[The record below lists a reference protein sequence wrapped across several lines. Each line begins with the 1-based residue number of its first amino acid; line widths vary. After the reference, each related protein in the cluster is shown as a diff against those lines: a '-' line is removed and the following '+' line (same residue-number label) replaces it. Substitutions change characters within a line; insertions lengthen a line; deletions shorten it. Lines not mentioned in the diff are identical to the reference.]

1 MISFLFFLFCIE
13 PLPNLL
19 LVEHFLTTSGLTM
32 LDSNLFLL
40 KWTLKI
46 LICLSLSFNKI
57 YIWFSKCSWHR
68 VPKIPGISKMIRVI
82 NVCFFMLM
90 KWLLDLTEVQE
101 LVSCQEHHN
110 HLIRGLKLS
119 VPPPRPQRRKVGL
132 EDESTANCQ
141 WFNQLCLCDEAPTK
155 PPEVGVWRASRS
167 VNIGEWCPGGGM

>member
-40 KWTLKI
+40 KRTLKI

-82 NVCFFMLM
+82 NVCFVMLM

-119 VPPPRPQRRKVGL
+119 VPPPHDLRGGKWGWRM
-132 EDESTANCQ
+132 
-141 WFNQLCLCDEAPTK
+141 NQLPIANDLINCAYVMKLPQNPQK
-155 PPEVGVWRASRS
+155 LGFGVL
-167 VNIGEWCPGGGM
+167 PGW